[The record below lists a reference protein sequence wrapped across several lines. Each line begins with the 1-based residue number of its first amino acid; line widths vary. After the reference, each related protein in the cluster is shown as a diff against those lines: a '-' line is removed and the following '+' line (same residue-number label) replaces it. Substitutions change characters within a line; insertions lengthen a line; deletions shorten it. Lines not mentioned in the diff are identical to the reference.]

1 MGDVLSYSFHLG
13 RDKNKS
19 KSAQEIAKTTPTGE
33 TSFADNAIHNLKDLS
48 DVNNHN
54 HRAYD
59 NKVDDIEIIIGTNNV
74 IEDVKVL
81 YLEEFEEVRNEYN
94 NKQTRND
101 RKIENYLQYVSDD
114 KKKDIAC
121 EIIIELGD
129 MEFWKPQELS
139 SKKQMTEVFAGQVEK
154 LKELLPD
161 FKVANVVAHYDET
174 SPHLHIVGVP
184 VKEGFKTG
192 LKKQVCKSKVFTKE
206 VLTKLQD
213 DMRND
218 CIERYNQVFKQDAK
232 LKTKEKGRN
241 KDFNVKDMK
250 YYGKLKN
257 ELAKNKEKIDN
268 ANKESEIID
277 SNASDVEEVLE
288 KLKPVPFNKNNKQIS
303 NEDIEK
309 INQFAQDVKKSIKG
323 FKTINNL
330 KKTMEEFEENYQNLK
345 MENRELYRTVQVQQE
360 EINNLKEEISL
371 KDGIIGELKQTISV
385 IRNELDK
392 FKGFWRKL
400 LRRFQDKI
408 FDERVADIAE
418 DKKNF
423 TIVAEDLEKNGIFDS
438 NDSDIIHD
446 TSKKVLTVE
455 EQEKNKSNK
464 NKNRKKDL
472 R

>member
-1 MGDVLSYSFHLG
+1 MGDLLSYSFHLG

-19 KSAQEIAKTTPTGE
+19 KSAQEIAKTTPSGE

-74 IEDVKVL
+74 IEDVKIL
-81 YLEEFEEVRNEYN
+81 YLEEFEKARNEYN

-232 LKTKEKGRN
+232 LKIKEKGRN

-250 YYGKLKN
+250 YYGKFKN
-257 ELAKNKEKIDN
+257 ELANNKDEIDK

-303 NEDIEK
+303 NDDIEK
-309 INQFAQDVKKSIKG
+309 INQFAEDVKKSIKG

-330 KKTMEEFEENYQNLK
+330 KKTMEEFEETYQNLK
-345 MENRELYRTVQVQQE
+345 MENRELHRTVKVQQE
-360 EINNLKEEISL
+360 EIEKLKEEVSF

-408 FDERVADIAE
+408 FDERTTNISE

-423 TIVAEDLEKNGIFDS
+423 TIVAEDLEKNGIFDN

-446 TSKKVLTVE
+446 ISKKVLTVE
-455 EQEKNKSNK
+455 EQEKIKSNK

>member
-1 MGDVLSYSFHLG
+1 MGDALSYSFHLG
-13 RDKNKS
+13 RNKNKS

-59 NKVDDIEIIIGTNNV
+59 NKVDDIEIIVGTNNV
-74 IEDVKVL
+74 IEDVKIL
-81 YLEEFEEVRNEYN
+81 YLEEFEEARKEYN

-174 SPHLHIVGVP
+174 SPHLHIVGVS
-184 VKEGFKTG
+184 VKEGVKTG

-213 DMRND
+213 DMRKD
-218 CIERYNQVFKQDAK
+218 CIERYNQVFKQNAK
-232 LKTKEKGRN
+232 LKQKEKGRN
-241 KDFNVKDMK
+241 RDFNVKDMK
-250 YYGKLKN
+250 YYGKFKN
-257 ELAKNKEKIDN
+257 EIAKNKEKIDN

-330 KKTMEEFEENYQNLK
+330 KKTMEEFEETYQNLK
-345 MENRELYRTVQVQQE
+345 MENRELHRMVKVQQE
-360 EINNLKEEISL
+360 EIKNLKEEVSF
-371 KDGIIGELKQTISV
+371 KDGIIGELKQTITV

-408 FDERVADIAE
+408 FDERVTDIAE

-423 TIVAEDLEKNGIFDS
+423 TIVAEDLEKNGIFDN

-455 EQEKNKSNK
+455 EQEKIKSNK

>member
-1 MGDVLSYSFHLG
+1 MGDLLSYSFHLG

-19 KSAQEIAKTTPTGE
+19 KSAQEIAKTTPSGE

-54 HRAYD
+54 HRAYN

-74 IEDVKVL
+74 IEDVKIL
-81 YLEEFEEVRNEYN
+81 YLEEFEKARNEYN

-121 EIIIELGD
+121 EIIIELGN
-129 MEFWKPQELS
+129 MEFWKSQELS

-213 DMRND
+213 NMRND

-232 LKTKEKGRN
+232 LKTKEKGMN
-241 KDFNVKDMK
+241 KDFNFKDMK
-250 YYGKLKN
+250 YYGKFKN

-360 EINNLKEEISL
+360 EINNLKEEISF

-408 FDERVADIAE
+408 FDERTTNISE

-423 TIVAEDLEKNGIFDS
+423 TIVDEDLEKNGIFDN

-446 TSKKVLTVE
+446 ISKKVLTVE
-455 EQEKNKSNK
+455 EQEKIKSNK

>member
-81 YLEEFEEVRNEYN
+81 YLDEFEEVRNEYN

-154 LKELLPD
+154 LKELLPN

-250 YYGKLKN
+250 YYGKFKN
-257 ELAKNKEKIDN
+257 ELTKNKEKIDN
-268 ANKESEIID
+268 ANKESEIMN

-330 KKTMEEFEENYQNLK
+330 KKTMEEFEETYQNLK
-345 MENRELYRTVQVQQE
+345 MENRELHRTVKVQQE
-360 EINNLKEEISL
+360 EIEKLKEEVSF
-371 KDGIIGELKQTISV
+371 KDGIIGELKQTLTV

-408 FDERVADIAE
+408 FDERVTYISE

-455 EQEKNKSNK
+455 EQEKNKSDK

>member
-1 MGDVLSYSFHLG
+1 MGDLLSYSFHLG

-19 KSAQEIAKTTPTGE
+19 KSAQEIAKTTPSGE

-74 IEDVKVL
+74 IEDVKIL
-81 YLEEFEEVRNEYN
+81 YLEEFEKARNEYN

-232 LKTKEKGRN
+232 LKIKEKGRN

-250 YYGKLKN
+250 YYGKFKN
-257 ELAKNKEKIDN
+257 ELANNKDEIDK

-277 SNASDVEEVLE
+277 SNTSDVEEVLE

-303 NEDIEK
+303 NDDIEK
-309 INQFAQDVKKSIKG
+309 INQFAEDVKKSIKG

-330 KKTMEEFEENYQNLK
+330 KKTMEEFEETYQNLK
-345 MENRELYRTVQVQQE
+345 MENRELHRTVKVQQE
-360 EINNLKEEISL
+360 EIEKLKEEVSF

-408 FDERVADIAE
+408 FDERTTNISE

-423 TIVAEDLEKNGIFDS
+423 TIVAEDLEKNGIFDN

-446 TSKKVLTVE
+446 ISKKVLTVE
-455 EQEKNKSNK
+455 EQEKIKSNK

>member
-129 MEFWKPQELS
+129 MEFWEAQELT
-139 SKKQMTEVFAGQVEK
+139 SKKQMTKVFIGQVEK
-154 LKELLPD
+154 LKELLQE
-161 FKVANVVAHYDET
+161 FKIANAVAHYDET

-184 VKEGFKTG
+184 IKNGFKTG
-192 LKKQVCKSKVFTKE
+192 MKKQVCKSKVFTKE

-213 DMRND
+213 DMRED
-218 CIERYNQVFKQDAK
+218 CIGRYNEVFKQDAK
-232 LKTKEKGRN
+232 LKLKEKGRN
-241 KDFNVKDMK
+241 LDFNVKDMK
-250 YYGKLKN
+250 NYGKFKRSLEKN
-257 ELAKNKEKIDN
+257 NEKIDN
-268 ANKESEIID
+268 ANKECENIEVK
-277 SNASDVEEVLE
+277 AEDVEKVLE
-288 KLKPVPFNKNNKQIS
+288 KLKPVPFNKNALAICQAQQI
-303 NEDIEK
+303 N
-309 INQFAQDVKKSIKG
+309 
-323 FKTINNL
+323 T
-330 KKTMEEFEENYQNLK
+330 
-345 MENRELYRTVQVQQE
+345 
-360 EINNLKEEISL
+360 
-371 KDGIIGELKQTISV
+371 TISV
-385 IRNELDK
+385 PRISRIHCSCFSCLVNFFILYD
-392 FKGFWRKL
+392 L
-400 LRRFQDKI
+400 L
-408 FDERVADIAE
+408 
-418 DKKNF
+418 
-423 TIVAEDLEKNGIFDS
+423 
-438 NDSDIIHD
+438 
-446 TSKKVLTVE
+446 
-455 EQEKNKSNK
+455 
-464 NKNRKKDL
+464 
-472 R
+472 

>member
-129 MEFWKPQELS
+129 MEFWEAQELT
-139 SKKQMTEVFAGQVEK
+139 SKKQMTKVFIGQVEK
-154 LKELLPD
+154 LKELLQE
-161 FKVANVVAHYDET
+161 FKIANAVAHYDET

-184 VKEGFKTG
+184 IKNGFKTG
-192 LKKQVCKSKVFTKE
+192 MKKQVCKSKVFTKE

-213 DMRND
+213 DMRED
-218 CIERYNQVFKQDAK
+218 CIGRYNEVFKQDAK
-232 LKTKEKGRN
+232 LKLKEKGRN
-241 KDFNVKDMK
+241 LDFNVKDMK
-250 YYGKLKN
+250 NYGKFKRSLEKN
-257 ELAKNKEKIDN
+257 NEKIDN
-268 ANKESEIID
+268 ANKECENIEVKAEDI
-277 SNASDVEEVLE
+277 EKVLE
-288 KLKPVPFNKNNKQIS
+288 KLKPLPFNKNNKQIS
-303 NEDIEK
+303 NEDIRMVDD
-309 INQFAQDVKKSIKG
+309 FAENVKKSIKS
-323 FKTINNL
+323 FKSMTKL
-330 KKTMEEFEENYQNLK
+330 KSTMEEIESTYQNLK
-345 MENRELYRTVQVQQE
+345 SENRELFRTVQIQQE
-360 EINNLKEEISL
+360 EINNLKEEINFKDKIITDL
-371 KDGIIGELKQTISV
+371 KEKFLKV
-385 IRNELDK
+385 KNELEQ

-400 LRRFQDKI
+400 IKRFQDKI
-408 FDERVADIAE
+408 FDESMQDIDA

-423 TIVAEDLEKNGIFDS
+423 TIVAEDLEKNGIFDD
-438 NDSDIIHD
+438 NDSEIIHD
-446 TSKKVLTVE
+446 TRRKVLTKG
-455 EQEKNKSNK
+455 EQENIKNKK
-464 NKNRKKDL
+464 DKNRKMI
-472 R
+472 

>member
-81 YLEEFEEVRNEYN
+81 YLDEFEEVRNEYN

-154 LKELLPD
+154 LKELLPN

-250 YYGKLKN
+250 YYGKYKN

-268 ANKESEIID
+268 ANKESEIMD

-330 KKTMEEFEENYQNLK
+330 KKTMEEFEETYQNLK
-345 MENRELYRTVQVQQE
+345 MENRELHRTVKVQQE
-360 EINNLKEEISL
+360 EIEKLKEEVSF
-371 KDGIIGELKQTISV
+371 KDGIIGELKQTLTV

-408 FDERVADIAE
+408 FDERVTYISE

-455 EQEKNKSNK
+455 EQEKNKSDK

>member
-81 YLEEFEEVRNEYN
+81 YLDEFEEVRNEYN

-154 LKELLPD
+154 LKELLPN

-250 YYGKLKN
+250 YYGKFKN

-268 ANKESEIID
+268 ANKESEIMD

-330 KKTMEEFEENYQNLK
+330 KKTMEEFEETYQNLK
-345 MENRELYRTVQVQQE
+345 MENRELHRTVKVQQE
-360 EINNLKEEISL
+360 EIEKLKEEVSF
-371 KDGIIGELKQTISV
+371 KDGIIGELKQTLTV

-408 FDERVADIAE
+408 FDERVTYISE

-455 EQEKNKSNK
+455 EQEKNKSDK

>member
-1 MGDVLSYSFHLG
+1 MGDALSYSFHLG
-13 RDKNKS
+13 RNKNKS

-59 NKVDDIEIIIGTNNV
+59 NKVDDIEIIVGTNNV
-74 IEDVKVL
+74 IEDVKIL
-81 YLEEFEEVRNEYN
+81 YLEEFEEARKEYN

-184 VKEGFKTG
+184 VKEGVKTG

-213 DMRND
+213 DMRKD
-218 CIERYNQVFKQDAK
+218 CIERYNQVFKQNAK
-232 LKTKEKGRN
+232 LKQKEKGRN
-241 KDFNVKDMK
+241 RDFNVKDMK
-250 YYGKLKN
+250 YYGKFKN
-257 ELAKNKEKIDN
+257 EIAKNKEKIDN

-330 KKTMEEFEENYQNLK
+330 KKTMEEFEETYQNLK
-345 MENRELYRTVQVQQE
+345 MENRELHRMVKVQQE
-360 EINNLKEEISL
+360 EIKNLKEEVSF
-371 KDGIIGELKQTISV
+371 KDGIIGDLKQTITV

-408 FDERVADIAE
+408 FDERVTDIAE

-423 TIVAEDLEKNGIFDS
+423 TIVAEDLEKNGIFDN

-455 EQEKNKSNK
+455 EQEKIKSNK

>member
-1 MGDVLSYSFHLG
+1 MGDLLSYSFHLG

-19 KSAQEIAKTTPTGE
+19 KSAQEIAKTTPSGE

-74 IEDVKVL
+74 IEDVKIL
-81 YLEEFEEVRNEYN
+81 YLEEFEKARNEYN

-232 LKTKEKGRN
+232 LKIKENGRN

-250 YYGKLKN
+250 YYGKFKN
-257 ELAKNKEKIDN
+257 ELANNKDEIDK

-303 NEDIEK
+303 NDDIEK
-309 INQFAQDVKKSIKG
+309 INQFAEDVKKSIKG

-330 KKTMEEFEENYQNLK
+330 KKTMEEFEETYQNLK
-345 MENRELYRTVQVQQE
+345 MENRELHRTVKVQQE
-360 EINNLKEEISL
+360 EIEKLKEEVSF

-408 FDERVADIAE
+408 FDERTTNISE

-423 TIVAEDLEKNGIFDS
+423 TIVAEDLEKNGIFDN

-446 TSKKVLTVE
+446 ISKKVLTVE
-455 EQEKNKSNK
+455 EQEKIKSNK

>member
-19 KSAQEIAKTTPTGE
+19 KSAQEIAKATPTGE
-33 TSFADNAIHNLKDLS
+33 TSFADNAIHNLKNLS

-59 NKVDDIEIIIGTNNV
+59 NKVDDIEIIVGTNNV

-129 MEFWKPQELS
+129 MEFWKAQELS

-184 VKEGFKTG
+184 VKEGFKTA

-250 YYGKLKN
+250 YYGKFKN

-268 ANKESEIID
+268 ANKESEIMD
-277 SNASDVEEVLE
+277 SNATDVEEVLE
-288 KLKPVPFNKNNKQIS
+288 RLKPVPFNKNNKQIS

-330 KKTMEEFEENYQNLK
+330 KKTMEEFEETYQNLK
-345 MENRELYRTVQVQQE
+345 MENRELHRTVKVQQE
-360 EINNLKEEISL
+360 EIFKIKYLM
-371 KDGIIGELKQTISV
+371 
-385 IRNELDK
+385 NELQILQRIK
-392 FKGFWRKL
+392 RTL
-400 LRRFQDKI
+400 Q
-408 FDERVADIAE
+408 
-418 DKKNF
+418 
-423 TIVAEDLEKNGIFDS
+423 
-438 NDSDIIHD
+438 
-446 TSKKVLTVE
+446 
-455 EQEKNKSNK
+455 
-464 NKNRKKDL
+464 
-472 R
+472 

>member
-19 KSAQEIAKTTPTGE
+19 KSAQEIAKATPTGE
-33 TSFADNAIHNLKDLS
+33 TSFADNAIHNLKNLS

-54 HRAYD
+54 YRAYD
-59 NKVDDIEIIIGTNNV
+59 NKVDDIEIIVGTNNV

-250 YYGKLKN
+250 YYGKFKN

-268 ANKESEIID
+268 ANKESEIMD
-277 SNASDVEEVLE
+277 SNATDVEEVLE
-288 KLKPVPFNKNNKQIS
+288 RLKPVPFNKNNKQIS

-330 KKTMEEFEENYQNLK
+330 KKTMEEFEETYQNLK
-345 MENRELYRTVQVQQE
+345 MENRELHRTVKVQQE
-360 EINNLKEEISL
+360 EIKNLKEEVSF
-371 KDGIIGELKQTISV
+371 KDGIIGELKQTITV

-408 FDERVADIAE
+408 FDERVTDIAE

-423 TIVAEDLEKNGIFDS
+423 TIVAEDLEKNGVFDN

>member
-1 MGDVLSYSFHLG
+1 MGDALSYSFHLG
-13 RDKNKS
+13 RNKNKS

-59 NKVDDIEIIIGTNNV
+59 NKVDDIEIIVGTNNV
-74 IEDVKVL
+74 IEDVKIL
-81 YLEEFEEVRNEYN
+81 YLEEFEEARKEYN

-184 VKEGFKTG
+184 VKEGVKTG
-192 LKKQVCKSKVFTKE
+192 LKKQVCKSKVFTKV

-213 DMRND
+213 DMRKD
-218 CIERYNQVFKQDAK
+218 CIERYNQVFKQNAK
-232 LKTKEKGRN
+232 LKQKEKGRN
-241 KDFNVKDMK
+241 RDFNVKDMK
-250 YYGKLKN
+250 YYGKFKN
-257 ELAKNKEKIDN
+257 EIAKNKEKIDN

-330 KKTMEEFEENYQNLK
+330 KKTMEEFEETYQNLK
-345 MENRELYRTVQVQQE
+345 MENRELHRMVKVQQE
-360 EINNLKEEISL
+360 EIKNLKEEVSF
-371 KDGIIGELKQTISV
+371 KDGIIGELKQTITV

-408 FDERVADIAE
+408 FDERVTDIAE

-423 TIVAEDLEKNGIFDS
+423 TIVAEDLEKNGIFDN

-455 EQEKNKSNK
+455 EQEKIKSNK

>member
-13 RDKNKS
+13 RNKNKS

-59 NKVDDIEIIIGTNNV
+59 NKVYDIEIIIGTNNV
-74 IEDVKVL
+74 IEDVKIL
-81 YLEEFEEVRNEYN
+81 YLKEFEEARNEYN

-232 LKTKEKGRN
+232 LKQKEKGRN
-241 KDFNVKDMK
+241 RDFNVKDMK

-268 ANKESEIID
+268 VNKESEIMD
-277 SNASDVEEVLE
+277 SSASDVEEVLE

-330 KKTMEEFEENYQNLK
+330 KKTMEQFEETYQNLK
-345 MENRELYRTVQVQQE
+345 TENRELHRIVKVQQE
-360 EINNLKEEISL
+360 EIENLKEEVSF
-371 KDGIIGELKQTISV
+371 KDGIIGELKQTITV

-392 FKGFWRKL
+392 VKGFWRKL

-423 TIVAEDLEKNGIFDS
+423 TIVAEDLEKNGIFDN

-455 EQEKNKSNK
+455 EQEKIKSNK

>member
-161 FKVANVVAHYDET
+161 FKVANVVAHYDE
-174 SPHLHIVGVP
+174 SAP
-184 VKEGFKTG
+184 
-192 LKKQVCKSKVFTKE
+192 
-206 VLTKLQD
+206 
-213 DMRND
+213 RA
-218 CIERYNQVFKQDAK
+218 YNQVA
-232 LKTKEKGRN
+232 
-241 KDFNVKDMK
+241 
-250 YYGKLKN
+250 
-257 ELAKNKEKIDN
+257 
-268 ANKESEIID
+268 
-277 SNASDVEEVLE
+277 
-288 KLKPVPFNKNNKQIS
+288 
-303 NEDIEK
+303 
-309 INQFAQDVKKSIKG
+309 
-323 FKTINNL
+323 
-330 KKTMEEFEENYQNLK
+330 
-345 MENRELYRTVQVQQE
+345 
-360 EINNLKEEISL
+360 
-371 KDGIIGELKQTISV
+371 
-385 IRNELDK
+385 
-392 FKGFWRKL
+392 
-400 LRRFQDKI
+400 
-408 FDERVADIAE
+408 
-418 DKKNF
+418 
-423 TIVAEDLEKNGIFDS
+423 
-438 NDSDIIHD
+438 
-446 TSKKVLTVE
+446 
-455 EQEKNKSNK
+455 
-464 NKNRKKDL
+464 
-472 R
+472 